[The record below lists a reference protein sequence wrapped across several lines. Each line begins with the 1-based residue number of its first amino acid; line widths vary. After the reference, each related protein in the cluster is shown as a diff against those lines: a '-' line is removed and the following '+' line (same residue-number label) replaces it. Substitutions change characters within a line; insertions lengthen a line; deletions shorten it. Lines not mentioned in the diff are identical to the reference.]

1 MVEKILEVPSIEMS
15 KNKITAV
22 LGPTNTGKTYLAI
35 ETMLSFDSGMIGFP
49 LRLLAREV
57 YDKIIEKISID
68 KVALITGEE
77 KIIPA
82 NAKYFLCTVESM
94 PINKN
99 LDFVGVDEIQMCADH
114 ERGHIFTDRLLNL
127 RGEKLT
133 MLMGSNTIRSIINK
147 LGEDTEFINRD
158 RLSKLSYV
166 GHKKIS
172 RINRKTAIIAFSTE
186 EVYAIAELVRR
197 QKGGAAIVM
206 GSLSPKTRNAQV
218 ALYQSGDVDFL
229 VATDAIGM
237 GINMD
242 LENVFFSNLKKFD
255 GRKLRRLNM
264 SEIGQIAGRAGRYLN
279 DGNFGITG
287 DCKEISA
294 EEVELL
300 ENHKFEEIKMLF
312 WRNSYLNFNNALS
325 LIKSLEEKP
334 NKNWLRKIHECGDE
348 KLLKYFLKDMD
359 SHNIENNQETL
370 ELLWECCQIPDFV
383 KKTYGNHLEVVSKV
397 FNFLNGKE
405 GKITSDYMRLQLIKL
420 DKLEGN
426 VDSLSN
432 RIANVRTWSYV
443 SNKINWVENQSYWIE
458 KTKLLEDRLSDR
470 LHEELT
476 KTFIDKR
483 ASVLARGLKQD
494 MEFKT
499 EIMEDDKVIID
510 DQFIGNLKGLRFEM
524 DLKAGALETDIKSLK
539 KAARQT
545 VGPELLKR
553 IQLIIDT
560 GLIDIKNDFK
570 IYWKKFPIAK
580 LVAGKDYLNPDIFLM
595 VDDILENDDKQRLS
609 EFIEMWIKEK
619 INYVLKS
626 LIDLRNLKES
636 NSSIKA
642 LAYQLYENNGVLK
655 REIVTEYLKKLGQ
668 DERKILRDL
677 GVKFG
682 RYHIF
687 LFRLL
692 KPEAVSL
699 RILLWKNFNQKDFS
713 LTPPTFGLNFLD
725 DKNIRNKKFMLLCGF
740 ENFDNYYVRI
750 DILERLFVQIINSN
764 PANDKEIKLIPEM
777 LNLLGCNKENF
788 KKLIEKMNYKTIERD
803 RDIYFKYSPKNRIK
817 KNFKKIDSSN
827 SPFNILKNL
836 NLN

>member
-1 MVEKILEVPSIEMS
+1 MS

-94 PINKN
+94 PINKH
-99 LDFVGVDEIQMCADH
+99 LDFVGIDEIQMCADH

-133 MLMGSNTIRSIINK
+133 MLMGSSTIKSIISK
-147 LGEDTEFINRD
+147 LDEDTEFINRE
-158 RLSKLSYV
+158 RLSQLSYV

-172 RINRKTAIIAFSTE
+172 RINRKTAIIAFSSE

-218 ALYQSGDVDFL
+218 QLYQSGDVDFL

-312 WRNSYLNFNNALS
+312 WRNSNLNFNNALS

-334 NKNWLRKIHECGDE
+334 NRDWLRKIHECEDE

-359 SHNIENNQETL
+359 GHNIKNNQETL

-397 FNFLNGKE
+397 FSFLNGKD
-405 GKITSDYMRLQLIKL
+405 GKITNDYMRLQLIKL

-443 SNKINWVENQSYWIE
+443 SNKINWVESQSYWIE

-494 MEFKT
+494 IEFKT
-499 EIMEDDKVIID
+499 EIMEDNKVIID
-510 DQFIGNLKGLRFEM
+510 EQFIGDLKGLRFEI

-545 VGPELLKR
+545 VGPELQKR
-553 IQLIIDT
+553 IQSIIDT
-560 GLIDIKNDFK
+560 GLIEIKDDFK
-570 IYWKKFPIAK
+570 IYWKNFPIAK
-580 LVAGKDYLNPDIFLM
+580 LIAGKDYLNPDIFLI
-595 VDDILENDDKQRLS
+595 VDDILENDDKQKLS
-609 EFIEMWIKEK
+609 EFIGNWIKEK
-619 INYVLKS
+619 IKLVLKS
-626 LIDLRNLKES
+626 LIDLKNLKES

-642 LAYQLYENNGVLK
+642 LAYQLYENNGVIK
-655 REIVTEYLKKLGQ
+655 REVVAEYLKKLGQ

-682 RYHIF
+682 RYHVF

-699 RILLWKNFNQKDFS
+699 RTLLWKNFNQKNLN

-725 DKNIRNKKFMLLCGF
+725 DKNIRDKHFMLLCGF
-740 ENFDNYYVRI
+740 ENFGNYYVRI
-750 DILERLFVQIINSN
+750 DILERLFVLIINAS
-764 PANDKEIKLIPEM
+764 PEKDKEIKLVPEM
-777 LNLLGCNKENF
+777 LNLLGCSKENF
-788 KKLIEKMNYKTIERD
+788 KKLIEKMNYKTLERD
-803 RDIYFKYSPKNRIK
+803 KDIYFRYSPQKQIK
-817 KNFKKIDSSN
+817 KPFKKIVSIN
-827 SPFNILKNL
+827 NPFKVLKNF
-836 NLN
+836 NFN